1 MKVEAIIFDCFGVLY
16 QGSLDHLMELCPKD
30 RRRELKDIS
39 HSFDYG
45 FVDSREFIDQ
55 VAEILATT
63 ADAVTEIMQRA
74 HVKNVLLIDYIHHL
88 RKNYKVAM
96 LSNIGRGTM
105 SSLFSSEEL
114 DDLFDVVVLSG
125 DIGMAKPEVRI
136 YEHTSMLLGV
146 SEDRC
151 VMIDDMLPNLSGA
164 EAAGMSAVLYRD
176 VADLRK
182 ELSERFGVQ

>member
-55 VAEILATT
+55 VAEILAMT

-74 HVKNVLLIDYIHHL
+74 HVKNVLLTDYIHQL
-88 RKNYKVAM
+88 RKNYYVK
-96 LSNIGRGTM
+96 
-105 SSLFSSEEL
+105 
-114 DDLFDVVVLSG
+114 
-125 DIGMAKPEVRI
+125 
-136 YEHTSMLLGV
+136 
-146 SEDRC
+146 
-151 VMIDDMLPNLSGA
+151 
-164 EAAGMSAVLYRD
+164 
-176 VADLRK
+176 
-182 ELSERFGVQ
+182 